1 MAVRRFRRGF
11 VLRAVLVL
19 SSLSLFCCL
28 VVIFETVQI
37 NSDQL
42 LRASEVNTGFN
53 GFPSLT
59 SHNDKDRNLNL
70 PGSYSFYWDQGRGLK
85 SFPMLKHWED
95 FQNSPSYNTTQE
107 KPPLTLNGFLGCKDI
122 KAIKIVQN
130 IGRGYTKT
138 VQKGLYRD
146 TEVAVKSVRLDNEDI
161 KRCVLNSAVN
171 RSVEECFIFA
181 KYKLAKEIIMLQ
193 QLQHANIVRVSTTYY
208 YIRIIKPI
216 LYRVIAN
223 QIRAPFFR
231 FSRYWEIL
239 LFMAFIQCK
248 DWLSVCKF
256 YHPKYRPLA
265 KVLEMVSRDIIGVT
279 TRRINLSLVMD
290 LINYTI

>member
-11 VLRAVLVL
+11 VLRSVLVL

-28 VVIFETVQI
+28 VVIFETVDQI
-37 NSDQL
+37 NSDHL

-59 SHNDKDRNLNL
+59 SDNDRVRNLNL
-70 PGSYSFYWDQGRGLK
+70 AGSESFYWDQGRGLK

-95 FQNSPSYNTTQE
+95 FQNSPSHNTTRE
-107 KPPLTLNGFLGCKDI
+107 KPLSTLNGFLGCNDI

-161 KRCVLNSAVN
+161 KRCVLNPAMN

-193 QLQHANIVRVSTTYY
+193 QLQHANIVRVSTICC
-208 YIRIIKPI
+208 YIRIIK
-216 LYRVIAN
+216 
-223 QIRAPFFR
+223 
-231 FSRYWEIL
+231 
-239 LFMAFIQCK
+239 
-248 DWLSVCKF
+248 LS
-256 YHPKYRPLA
+256 YI
-265 KVLEMVSRDIIGVT
+265 EW
-279 TRRINLSLVMD
+279 
-290 LINYTI
+290 